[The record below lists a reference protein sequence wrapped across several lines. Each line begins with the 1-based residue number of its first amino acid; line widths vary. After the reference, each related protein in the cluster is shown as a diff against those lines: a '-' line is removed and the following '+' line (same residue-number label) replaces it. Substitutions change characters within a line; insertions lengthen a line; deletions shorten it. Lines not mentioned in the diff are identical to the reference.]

1 MYDISNYASFENTKQ
16 WLKELRD
23 FTDSNVV
30 IMLVGNKADLRH
42 LRHGKFNAAVA
53 ITISKVF
60 GPSYIFHISAKE
72 IEAH

>member
-42 LRHGKFNAAVA
+42 LRELEIQHCYIIHLQVA
-53 ITISKVF
+53 
-60 GPSYIFHISAKE
+60 
-72 IEAH
+72 